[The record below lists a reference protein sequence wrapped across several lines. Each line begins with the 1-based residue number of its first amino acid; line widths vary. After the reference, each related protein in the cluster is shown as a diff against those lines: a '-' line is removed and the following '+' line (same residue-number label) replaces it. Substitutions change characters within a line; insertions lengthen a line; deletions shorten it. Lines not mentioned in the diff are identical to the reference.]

1 MSAVMG
7 PEGPQQG
14 LLQKPAPK
22 QEQAS
27 QSPITQK
34 IVSGIMDGAP
44 PKLRSSIDRIVTAG
58 KRLMYD
64 PQTHEL
70 MVKQL
75 QTLQAGNEADRIAQ
89 GIAALISMIAEK
101 SKGPMPQEA
110 IPPAAQI
117 LMCDAIDFLAES
129 GKIEVTEDLVAEATQ
144 ELMGYVMQKL
154 GIGPEQIAQA
164 QAEGQAPPE
173 QPPVEPPVQNQRGL
187 LSGGA

>member
-14 LLQKPAPK
+14 LLQQKPTEAPAGKELTITK
-22 QEQAS
+22 Q
-27 QSPITQK
+27 
-34 IVSGIMDGAP
+34 IVQQLMESAP
-44 PKLRSSIDRIVTAG
+44 PKLRSAIDRIVTAG

-64 PQTHEL
+64 PQTHQL
-70 MVKQL
+70 MVEQL
-75 QTLQAGNEADRIAQ
+75 QNLPAGGEADRVAQ
-89 GIAALISMIAEK
+89 GIGSLISMIAEK

-117 LMCDAIDFLAES
+117 LMCEAFDFLHES
-129 GKIEVTEDLVAEATQ
+129 GKLEVTDEMVSEAGE
-144 ELMGYVMQKL
+144 ELTGYIMQKL
-154 GIGPEQIAQA
+154 NINQDTIAQA

>member
-14 LLQKPAPK
+14 PPQGLLQQTDPK

-101 SKGPMPQEA
+101 SKV
-110 IPPAAQI
+110 

-173 QPPVEPPVQNQRGL
+173 QLPVEPPVQNQRGL